1 MKMHFIAIGG
11 SAMHNLALAMH
22 QAGHEV
28 TGSDDEIFEPSRS
41 RLAAKGLLPG
51 HEGWFPEKV
60 TEDIGAVILGMHAR
74 ADNPELL
81 RAKELGLPVY
91 SYPEFLYNQTQ
102 HKTRIVVGGS
112 HGKTTVTSMIM
123 HVLKNA
129 GVKFDYMVGSLVQG
143 FDTMVAFSDD
153 AKIAVFE
160 GDEYLSSPIDLRP
173 KFHLY
178 KPHIAIITGIAWD
191 HVNVFP
197 TFDNYVEQFRI
208 FTRLI
213 EPDGTLIY
221 SADDP
226 TNEAVAAGVRQDI
239 TVIPYNA
246 YPHHERNG
254 KTFLATGEGEVA
266 VEVFGEHNMQN
277 LTAALHACRF
287 AGVEEKEFCR
297 HIATFTGAAKRL
309 QKIHDDTKLTLFLD
323 FAHSPS
329 KVMATIAAVK
339 KQFPERRLIAC
350 FELHTFSSMTETFL
364 PEYAHATD
372 EADAV
377 CIFVNAHAFEMKR
390 KEPFTAEMV
399 KNGFKNPRLAVAYKN
414 DELEQW
420 LMQEAVNNSVVLMM
434 SSGNFNG
441 MNLNELAVKISGKV

>member
-1 MKMHFIAIGG
+1 MHFIAIGG

-22 QAGHEV
+22 NAGHKV
-28 TGSDDEIFEPSRS
+28 TGSDDEIFEPSKS
-41 RLAAKGLLPG
+41 RLAAKGLLPEN
-51 HEGWFPEKV
+51 EGWFPEKI
-60 TEDIGAVILGMHAR
+60 TPDMGAVILGMHAR

-81 RAKELGLPVY
+81 KAKELGLPVY

-102 HKTRIVVGGS
+102 NKKRIVVGGS

-143 FDTMVAFSDD
+143 FDTMVAFSDN
-153 AKIAVFE
+153 AEIAVFE

-208 FTRLI
+208 FTRLT
-213 EPDGTLIY
+213 EPNGTLIY
-221 SADDP
+221 SADDE
-226 TNEAVAAGVRQDI
+226 NNVKVAGMAREDI
-239 TVIPYNA
+239 HRIPYHA
-246 YPHHERNG
+246 HPHRERDG
-254 KTFLATGEGEVA
+254 KTFLICGDDEIP

-277 LTAALHACRF
+277 LMAALHSCRL
-287 AGVEEKEFCR
+287 AGVDDKEFYR
-297 HIATFTGAAKRL
+297 HISSFTGAAKRL
-309 QKIHDDTKLTLFLD
+309 QKIYDDTGLTLFLD

-329 KVMATIAAVK
+329 KVMATISAVK

-377 CIFVNAHAFEMKR
+377 CIFVNAHAFGMKR

-399 KNGFKNPRLAVAYKN
+399 QDGFKNPRLRVAYTS

-420 LMQEAVNNSVVLMM
+420 LIQESQNNSVVLMM

-441 MNLNELAVKISGKV
+441 MNLNELAGKMSGKAR